1 MNTNSKIART
11 AGILYIVVIVFGVF
25 AEMIVRAE
33 LIVPGDATATA
44 NKIMAS
50 ESLFRL
56 GFVSDLI
63 MMVAYLL
70 LAYTLYVLLKPVGK
84 NIAPLIVLFTSV
96 GVAIMCLN
104 MLNQFGALLL
114 LGGADY
120 LSVYDANQ
128 INAQAMLFIN
138 LQENGYL
145 IAQIFFGLWLLP
157 LGYLVYKS
165 GFFPKILGILL
176 MVAFLAYMVDFLVVF
191 LLPLQAEAVA
201 SVAYVPIV
209 LAEFSF
215 CAWLLLMG
223 AKEQQPQLRP
233 SYAS

>member
-1 MNTNSKIART
+1 MNTNRKIART
-11 AGILYIVVIVFGVF
+11 AGILYIVTIVCGMF

-84 NIAPLIVLFTSV
+84 HIAPLIVLFTSV

-138 LQENGYL
+138 LQKHGYL

-165 GFFPKILGILL
+165 GFFPKILGVLL
-176 MVAFLAYMVDFLVVF
+176 MLAFLAYMVDFLVVF

-201 SVAYVPIV
+201 SVAYVPIM